1 MSSIHRAAQAA
12 SATQPS
18 TPRPLDELP
27 NNPSAPLSP
36 REKRWMLYDMGNSA
50 FVLLTTSV
58 APIYVNGLLKAAG
71 ETNIVST
78 WGYAQTIAA
87 LIAAILMP
95 ILGSLA
101 DIEGMKIKFFIG
113 FTGTAI
119 LACAAMA
126 LPMHWLAFL
135 ILYIIARTGLNASM
149 TFYDSML
156 IDTTGEQRMDKI
168 SAYGYAIGY
177 IGSTLPFI
185 LCLGIILAGPRY
197 FGFSQTFGIQ
207 CSFAIT
213 ALWWLLFTIP
223 LVRSFVQHHYR
234 LPASRMREALRG
246 TFSELGTTMRTIAHN
261 RNLLLYM
268 IAYFFYID
276 AVNTVISM
284 STSYGAQLGLNAN
297 MMVVALL
304 VTQFVAF
311 PSAIAYGALA
321 NRIGAK
327 RMITISVAA
336 YVGIVMFAALL
347 MDSAV
352 EFWILAVLVGL
363 FMGGIQALSRSYYGK
378 LIPKERAN
386 EYYGFYDI
394 FGRTASVL
402 GTLLVAAITSITG
415 NASLGVLSIGILL
428 VLALIFLLLQRDPT
442 QNRG

>member
-1 MSSIHRAAQAA
+1 MSSLRHA
-12 SATQPS
+12 SDTSSRTQ
-18 TPRPLDELP
+18 TRDDLP
-27 NNPSAPLSP
+27 NDPAAPLST

-78 WGYAQTIAA
+78 WGYAQTVAA

-119 LACAAMA
+119 VACAAMA

-156 IDTTGEQRMDKI
+156 IDTTGEKRMDKV

-177 IGSTLPFI
+177 IGSTVPFL
-185 LCLGIILAGPRY
+185 LCLAIILLGPKA
-197 FGFSQTFGIQ
+197 FGISQTFGIQ
-207 CSFAIT
+207 VSFALT

-223 LVRSFVQHHYR
+223 LVRSFVQRHYR
-234 LPASRMREALRG
+234 LPASRMNEALRG
-246 TFSELGTTMRTIAHN
+246 TFRELGTTMRTIAHN

-284 STSYGAQLGLNAN
+284 STSYGAQLGLDST

-311 PSAIAYGALA
+311 PSAIAYGKLA
-321 NRIGAK
+321 SHVGAK

-347 MDSAV
+347 MNSAV

-402 GTLLVAAITSITG
+402 GTFLVAAITSITG

-428 VLALIFLLLQRDPT
+428 ILALICLLLQKDPT
-442 QNRG
+442 RG

>member
-58 APIYVNGLLKAAG
+58 TPIYVNGLLKAAG

-223 LVRSFVQHHYR
+223 LVRSFVQYHYR